1 MRRFF
6 IVAALLACSCATAS
20 RYGRLAVADVKAV
33 ATAPVHASATQWK
46 HAAIAVTVVAATTLV
61 DDEIRDVVAR
71 NHSHAADE
79 FTKGVEPFGGGR
91 SNAVMLGFLAYGLIR
106 NDERAK
112 MTAFNSYVSSL
123 IASGAIT
130 PAIKHIA
137 NRTRPNG
144 GTLSFPSNHS
154 TEAFA
159 LATSIAETYPRA
171 RYVAYGVAG
180 SVAFARI
187 YHDVHWTSDVVAGA
201 IIGTAV
207 ARTVGRTNRAQ
218 WQIVPLRGGAA
229 ITISI
234 GERPS
239 RPQPALPA
247 DASAL
252 FRGPCGG
259 WCRLSGSGAGP

>member
-1 MRRFF
+1 LSDVHRFLLA
-6 IVAALLACSCATAS
+6 AALLTCSCATVN

-33 ATAPVHASATQWK
+33 ATAPVHATAKQWGT
-46 HAAIAVTVVAATTLV
+46 AAIAVTAVAATTLV
-61 DDEIRDVVAR
+61 DDEIRDAVAR

-79 FTKGVEPFGGGR
+79 FTKFVEPFGGGR
-91 SNAVMLGFLAYGLIR
+91 SNAVMLGFLAWGLVR
-106 NDERAK
+106 HDERAK
-112 MTAFNSYVSSL
+112 MTAFDSYVSSL

-137 NRTRPNG
+137 NRRRPNG

-171 RYVAYGVAG
+171 RYVAYGLAG
-180 SVAFARI
+180 SVAFARV

-207 ARTVGRTNRAQ
+207 ARTVAHTNQERWQVTPLGRG
-218 WQIVPLRGGAA
+218 LA
-229 ITISI
+229 ITIH
-234 GERPS
+234 
-239 RPQPALPA
+239 LP
-247 DASAL
+247 
-252 FRGPCGG
+252 
-259 WCRLSGSGAGP
+259 